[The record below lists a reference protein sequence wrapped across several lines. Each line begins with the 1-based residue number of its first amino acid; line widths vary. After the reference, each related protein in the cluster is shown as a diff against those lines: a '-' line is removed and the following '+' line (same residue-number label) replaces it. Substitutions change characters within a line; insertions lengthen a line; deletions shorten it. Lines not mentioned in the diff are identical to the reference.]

1 MARKR
6 RNKSNQNQQRQS
18 WQQGLQPG
26 AEAVAIARDEAENPK
41 WVYVDLTLNEG
52 EPEEETLTLK
62 MYRNP
67 MDGDWRILPLI
78 SRMNKMN
85 PRERERAGIDI
96 LIEFVPLLMA
106 PGLWDDIKD
115 RGLSGSDLQ
124 TIMER
129 WESAVAPKD
138 WQA

>member
-1 MARKR
+1 
-6 RNKSNQNQQRQS
+6 
-18 WQQGLQPG
+18 
-26 AEAVAIARDEAENPK
+26 
-41 WVYVDLTLNEG
+41 
-52 EPEEETLTLK
+52 

-129 WESAVAPKD
+129 WERAVAPKD